1 MKSLQKKLL
10 DESGQVMVLAVLCL
24 TVLLGFVAFAVDVGI
39 LLRQKRVEQTA
50 ADSAAL
56 AGAAEISY
64 GDVTAGAQNDAAQN
78 GVPSSAVSVH
88 NPPISGP
95 NSGNSAYVEVDISEN
110 QPTFFMNLFHLSSLA
125 VGARA
130 VATNVPSTSC
140 VDTLSPN
147 PPSGYGVDMSSGSPN
162 LTLTGCG
169 LTDDATGPDAFIA
182 RGGITISAASIGVVG
197 GTSIH
202 NGASIMGS
210 TWPAVSTPP
219 VVTIPSPGISDPLA
233 SVVTAPPSSEYTS
246 GCSADPNI
254 RATTTIGPSSASGY
268 VCYQGLTITRSPTV
282 TLNPGLYIIDGEGAS
297 AFSFSVA
304 GGATVNGT
312 TGVSFYFVNN
322 GSFTFSNGATM
333 NLTAPTTN
341 VPSVG
346 INAGILFY
354 EDPGQASPFRA
365 PDTAA
370 DTFTG
375 NSAGNINGIMY
386 LPAANLTFDRGNAST
401 FSTDLVVGSLTM
413 IGNAQLTPYAPLSG
427 SSPLSTARLSE

>member
-1 MKSLQKKLL
+1 MSEPMKSLRKKLL
-10 DESGQVMVLAVLCL
+10 NESGQVMVLAVLCL

-39 LLRQKRVEQTA
+39 LLRQKRIEQTA

-110 QPTFFMNLFHLSSLA
+110 QPTFFMNVFHLSSLA

-130 VATNVPSTSC
+130 VATNVPEPSC
-140 VDTLSPN
+140 VDTLSQT
-147 PPSGYGVDMSSGSPN
+147 PPSGFGVDLSGGAD
-162 LTLTGCG
+162 LALTGCG
-169 LTDDATGPDAFIA
+169 LTDDATGSSAFKA
-182 RGGITISAASIGVVG
+182 SGGITVTASFLGVVG
-197 GTSIH
+197 STDIH

-219 VVTIPSPGISDPLA
+219 IVTGITPINDPLV
-233 SVVTAPPSSEYTS
+233 SLLTAPPSSEYTS

-312 TGVSFYFVNN
+312 SGVSFYFVNN

-333 NLTAPTTN
+333 NLTAPTTSTT
-341 VPSVG
+341 SVG

-354 EDPGQASPFRA
+354 QDSG
-365 PDTAA
+365 DTAA
-370 DTFTG
+370 DTFEG
-375 NSAGNINGIMY
+375 GSAGNINGIFY
-386 LPAANLTFDRGNAST
+386 LPAANLTFQNGNAST

-413 IGNAQLTPYAPLSG
+413 SGAGTLTPYAPLSG
-427 SSPLSTARLSE
+427 ASPLSTPRLSE